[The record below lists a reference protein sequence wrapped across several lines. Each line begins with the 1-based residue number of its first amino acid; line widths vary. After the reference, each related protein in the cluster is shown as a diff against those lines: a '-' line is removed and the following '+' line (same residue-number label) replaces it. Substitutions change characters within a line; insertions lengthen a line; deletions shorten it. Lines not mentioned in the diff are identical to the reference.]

1 MVFLML
7 GCLVSAC
14 DFRLR
19 GGGAADGS
27 GKRLYVDYA
36 MIGVINQ
43 AMPQAVT
50 TTGAIFAKVMAD
62 ASGVIHILQQRDE
75 RRITSLNRG
84 GRGNLFN
91 LYTRVVYE
99 VKTPKGELIAPPQ
112 EVLVVREYYNDQL
125 SPIGQGEEESQ
136 FRLEMHRE
144 AANIIVR
151 QTLFRLNTDVLREQ

>member
-1 MVFLML
+1 ML
-7 GCLVSAC
+7 LLLGWLVAAC

-27 GKRLYVDYA
+27 GKQLFVDYA
-36 MIGVINQ
+36 KIGVINQ
-43 AMPQAVT
+43 AMPQAIT
-50 TTGAIFAKVMAD
+50 SSGAAFSKTMVD
-62 ASGVIHILQQRDE
+62 ASAVIHVLQQRDE

-99 VKTPKGELIAPPQ
+99 IKTPKGELIAPPQ

-125 SPIGQGEEESQ
+125 SPIGQGEEEAQ

-144 AANIIVR
+144 VASIIVR
-151 QTLFRLNTDVLREQ
+151 QTLFRLNTETLRVQ